1 MGSRRREGYHRPRRH
16 PPVSLHNPADER
28 SGHHVGCILMHRD
41 GGPVHQDAPYGS
53 ARVSSSALMVSSA
66 SQMRVRRT
74 MRARSPMR
82 ISSRDTTRL
91 GITTTD
97 SSSRLAQRLEI
108 RLSQHALD
116 HSRGA
121 KSVFVMSQREVE
133 MHNMESRFA
142 TLIARLEHHSR
153 RLRGRRNTTSNRV
166 QNR

>member
-1 MGSRRREGYHRPRRH
+1 MGSRRREGHHRPRRH
-16 PPVSLHNPADER
+16 PPVSLTTT
-28 SGHHVGCILMHRD
+28 
-41 GGPVHQDAPYGS
+41 
-53 ARVSSSALMVSSA
+53 SALMVISA
-66 SQMRVRRT
+66 SPMRVRRT
-74 MRARSPMR
+74 VSGGPRSGRIGPVDQFEQRTPERQRGRACSPMR
-82 ISSRDTTRL
+82 VTPRVSSRDTTRL

-97 SSSRLAQRLEI
+97 SPSRLAQRLEI

-133 MHNMESRFA
+133 MHHMESRFA

-166 QNR
+166 ENR